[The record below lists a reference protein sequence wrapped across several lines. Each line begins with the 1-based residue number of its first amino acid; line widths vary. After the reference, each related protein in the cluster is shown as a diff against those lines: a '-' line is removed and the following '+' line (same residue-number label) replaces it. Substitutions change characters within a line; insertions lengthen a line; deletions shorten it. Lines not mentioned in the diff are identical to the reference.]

1 MDVREFFRRL
11 ESSGFAGLAG
21 AQVSA
26 VIPLSEGLLNEILA
40 EYKPPGPA
48 SGGVRIA
55 ALSGNRLRVS
65 ARMGAGSFLPPIGL
79 TLLIAQQ
86 PEFPAR
92 PTLVLRLGSGGAI
105 LSRLGGLLGF
115 LRSLPAGVRVQ
126 DDLVAIDL
134 AELLA
139 RQGHA
144 ALTPLIER
152 LQITTEEGRV
162 IVSLAARVHPAPVAS

>member
-1 MDVREFFRRL
+1 
-11 ESSGFAGLAG
+11 
-21 AQVSA
+21 
-26 VIPLSEGLLNEILA
+26 
-40 EYKPPGPA
+40 
-48 SGGVRIA
+48 
-55 ALSGNRLRVS
+55 
-65 ARMGAGSFLPPIGL
+65 MGAGSFLPPIGL

-115 LRSLPAGVRVQ
+115 LRPLPAGVRVQ

-162 IVSLAARVHPAPVAS
+162 IVSLAARVHPTPVAS